1 MVTWLSARRWVY
13 TFGRPARRA
22 GPAYAPYTAPVRL
35 LRLLLARLTT
45 PWRVLLKEMSA
56 FGVVGAVNLF
66 VDIGLFNLLHFRVGL
81 GPTTS
86 NVLST
91 GTATTI
97 SYFGNR
103 HWSFSHRARTGLR
116 REYSLFILINLLALG
131 LSSVVVA
138 GSFYLLGLTSPL
150 ALNIAKFVGI
160 VLGTVFRFWSYKR
173 WVFPPHPEPAEPVK
187 EPAAA

>member
-1 MVTWLSARRWVY
+1 MAPSRRARSAR
-13 TFGRPARRA
+13 FGRT
-22 GPAYAPYTAPVRL
+22 GPAHAPYTAPVRL
-35 LRLLLARLTT
+35 LRRLLDRFTT
-45 PWRVLLKEMSA
+45 PWHVLLKEMSA

-66 VDIGLFNLLHFRVGL
+66 VDVGLFNLLHFRVGL

-116 REYSLFILINLLALG
+116 REYSLFILINLLALA

-138 GSFYLLGLTSPL
+138 GSFYVLGLTSPL
-150 ALNIAKFVGI
+150 ALNAAKFVGI
-160 VLGTVFRFWSYKR
+160 ALGTVFRFWSYKR
-173 WVFPPHPEPAEPVK
+173 WVFPPHPEPAEPVE